1 MKEVKVLIRNR
12 LSILLAERNL
22 KITKVSKDTGI
33 ARSTI
38 TTIAQNDVKMI
49 QLETINSLCVY
60 LGVNPGDFFEFIP
73 YDIECSIYTN
83 YFDVEYEHSD
93 YEVINAYPSTFDFDF
108 FVSIKGKQNSVEAS
122 FTGVI
127 DNVENSGETGNNFCY
142 IQLEF
147 EQNENKEAFQKFF
160 TDLSPGFSSDVEQK
174 INEVINNELSIQI
187 NNYIESHDINDE
199 VIEILSNKVVTFIES
214 KSLPNYG
221 LPF

>member
-1 MKEVKVLIRNR
+1 VIVLIRNR

-33 ARSTI
+33 ARSTL

-49 QLETINSLCVY
+49 QLETINALCIY

-83 YFDVEYEHSD
+83 YFDIEYEHSD
-93 YEVINAYPSTFDFDF
+93 YEVINAYPSTFDFDL

-127 DNVENSGETGNNFCY
+127 DNVKQSDETNHNFCN

-147 EQNENKEAFQKFF
+147 DQNENKEAFQKFL
-160 TDLSPGFSSDVEQK
+160 TDLSPGFSGDVEQK
-174 INEVINNELSIQI
+174 INEVINNELSTQT
-187 NNYIESHDINDE
+187 NKYIESHDISDE
-199 VIEILSNKVVTFIES
+199 VIEILNNKTITFIES
-214 KSLPNYG
+214 NSLPNYG

>member
-1 MKEVKVLIRNR
+1 MIVLIRNR

-49 QLETINSLCVY
+49 QLDTINALCIY
-60 LGVNPGDFFEFIP
+60 LGVTPGDFFEFIP

-83 YFDVEYEHSD
+83 SFDVEYEHSD
-93 YEVINAYPSTFDFDF
+93 YDVINARPSTFDFDF
-108 FVSIKGKQNSVEAS
+108 FLSIKGKQSSVEAS
-122 FTGVI
+122 FTGSI
-127 DNVENSGETGNNFCY
+127 DDVRKSDEPINNFCH

-147 EQNENKEAFQKFF
+147 EKNENKEVFQKFF
-160 TDLSPGFSSDVEQK
+160 TELSPGFSSDVEQK
-174 INEVINNELSIQI
+174 INDFINSELSIQI
-187 NNYIESHDINDE
+187 SSYIESHDINDE
-199 VIEILSNKVVTFIES
+199 IIEILRNKTITFIEIN
-214 KSLPNYG
+214 SLPNYG